1 MNGAQFHLVRVGEGG
16 GGLERNRFE
25 IGLVYEEF
33 ERRGS
38 GSFGNE
44 FSKSAP
50 ASREERVSES
60 AGGVAGIGFMT
71 SWVGETGGRLAQN
84 IAKSEFF
91 RST

>member
-1 MNGAQFHLVRVGEGG
+1 MGHCFFMVAQGADATMGC
-16 GGLERNRFE
+16 
-25 IGLVYEEF
+25 
-33 ERRGS
+33 S
-38 GSFGNE
+38 GSSGNE